1 MITVENVS
9 LDFGGRSIFNNI
21 SLQIKNGDRIGLI
34 GNNGAGKTTFLKLIS
49 QNVSTSSGSI
59 QLKNKTRIGYLPQE
73 VYINKDKQLKSLV
86 VGESQKLK
94 RVESRINE
102 INEKLIDPKLGEVMQ
117 SKLLDELGD
126 LQDIMNLSQLQ
137 NKEIIAEKVMKGLGF
152 QNSDF
157 DREMSEFSGGW
168 RMRAELSRLLVLNP
182 DVLLLDEPTNHLDLP
197 SIIWLE
203 KFLKT
208 TNCII
213 ILVSH
218 DKKFIDKIINR
229 TLEVTNGKMKDY
241 SGNYSNYMN
250 FREKEI
256 SLQTKEKKKQDKY
269 IKNSERLIGKF
280 RYKKNKATFA
290 QTLIRRLEKLDDIEI
305 DSIDVSKI
313 SFNFPPPSHCGQIV
327 YKSSGIKKSFGENIV
342 FENVHLD
349 IYKGD
354 KIAFVGKNGCGKT
367 TLTKIINNELEYE
380 GNAKI
385 GEKVEINYFAQ
396 NQNELLDGESTIIEL
411 LESKAQSKKQSEL
424 RGLLGAFL
432 FSGDDVF
439 KKIKVLSGG
448 EKARLALCSL
458 LLIPGNVLILDEP
471 TNHLDMFAKDIL
483 KHALIQYEGT
493 VILVSHDRD
502 FLSGLADRV
511 IEFDNG
517 IVREFP
523 GDIDIYLNQNNQ
535 SSKKKYSNNSSISSS
550 KSGKSI
556 FKEKKKIE
564 KFLRQLNKKNS
575 QIEKEISIIEIKLSE
590 LNIQLESLY
599 NENGNVD
606 YNQFNKLNEELNLAM
621 INWENNQKEIIN
633 LTMMKNKLS

>member
-59 QLKNKTRIGYLPQE
+59 QLKNKTQIGYLPQE
-73 VYINKDKQLKSLV
+73 VYINKDKELKTLV
-86 VGESQKLK
+86 VGESQKLN
-94 RVESRINE
+94 RIESRINE
-102 INEKLIDPKLGEVMQ
+102 INEKLVNPKLGEVMQ
-117 SKLLDELGD
+117 NKLLDELGD

-157 DREMSEFSGGW
+157 DRKMSEFSGGW

-241 SGNYSNYMN
+241 SGNYSDYMN

-269 IKNSERLIGKF
+269 IKNSEKLIGKF

-448 EKARLALCSL
+448 EKARLALCAL

-517 IVREFP
+517 SVREFP
-523 GDIDIYLNQNNQ
+523 GDIDIYLNQSNKDI
-535 SSKKKYSNNSSISSS
+535 KKIHSNNSSNSSS
-550 KSGKSI
+550 NSGKST

-564 KFLRQLNKKNS
+564 KLLRQLNKKNS
-575 QIEKEISIIEIKLSE
+575 QIEKEISGIENEIVV
-590 LNIQLESLY
+590 LNSQFEDSH
-599 NENGNVD
+599 NENID
-606 YNQFNKLNEELNLAM
+606 YGQFNKLNEDLKIAM
-621 INWENNQKEIIN
+621 RNWEKVQEEIQIGINKKEQ
-633 LTMMKNKLS
+633 LK